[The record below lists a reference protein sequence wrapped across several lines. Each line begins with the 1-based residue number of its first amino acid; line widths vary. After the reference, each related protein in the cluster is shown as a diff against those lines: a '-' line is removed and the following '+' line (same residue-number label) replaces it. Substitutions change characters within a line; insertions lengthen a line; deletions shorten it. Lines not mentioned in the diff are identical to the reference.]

1 MMNGKDFD
9 CRDRARRKSL
19 RLADARVGRVECAEM
34 QQRDTRVV
42 NWDIRIPLMLM
53 QDGNFDATST

>member
-1 MMNGKDFD
+1 MVNGKDLD

-34 QQRDTRVV
+34 QHENDLKRNNHLLT
-42 NWDIRIPLMLM
+42 
-53 QDGNFDATST
+53 GGFHESHK